1 MKNLKEIA
9 ESPLVRV
16 ANFFLMLCITL
27 LGAILLRAESNVKSE
42 IEKNENKIQVL
53 EGKVSA
59 LETSAVTNTVTL
71 GHIKEMLEL
80 IRQDIKDIKNR

>member
-53 EGKVSA
+53 EEGIC
-59 LETSAVTNTVTL
+59 L
-71 GHIKEMLEL
+71 G
-80 IRQDIKDIKNR
+80 DICGYQYGNSWTHQRDA